1 MPAPACEYHAGL
13 IGQQSGKRI
22 LAAAWRLERIS
33 AVHFAALQIP
43 RLAGNAEFILRAVI
57 ERLEFGVSQ
66 GPVGERR
73 IGRDGGRSIAFDG
86 VRSRAE
92 VIFVEAP
99 GKSAVVN
106 RPASGLI
113 AVIQVGERLG
123 VRFVVRPPGNR
134 LLFYIRAKVLA
145 LKVAQFVQPAEI
157 LSGEPGAALQTDH
170 FHPRFG
176 KFGGNDPA
184 HCSHAHNDD
193 VGFEGCHRLPPL
205 QAFGLRL
212 QSHDARAREGLFIL
226 QVSRREISLSAWK
239 TYQAPTC
246 EVSVPTV
253 NWIREHPLHRVRAN
267 YVKKLGTA
275 RPGKLSRLPLLDCG
289 DDCVLPAGV
298 QLNERRVVSL
308 ATMGI
313 ELCEPGAIEIL
324 KIGIGAGERQIDV
337 VDHSSVI
344 RSGFAWRS
352 WHEPL
357 SEGCNR
363 RGLLIIEKR
372 AMLNGIGVHLFGCL
386 LLRLGGRLGVKIRRQ
401 PRTGRSSGA
410 HHRLH

>member
-1 MPAPACEYHAGL
+1 M
-13 IGQQSGKRI
+13 
-22 LAAAWRLERIS
+22 
-33 AVHFAALQIP
+33 
-43 RLAGNAEFILRAVI
+43 
-57 ERLEFGVSQ
+57 
-66 GPVGERR
+66 
-73 IGRDGGRSIAFDG
+73 
-86 VRSRAE
+86 
-92 VIFVEAP
+92 EAP

-113 AVIQVGERLG
+113 AVIQDGQRLG
-123 VRFVVRPPGNR
+123 IRFVVRPPGNR
-134 LLFYIRAKVLA
+134 LLFYIRAKFLA
-145 LKVAQFVQPAEI
+145 LKVAQFVQPAKI
-157 LSGEPGAALQTDH
+157 LSGEPGAALQANH

-176 KFGGNDPA
+176 EFGGNDPA
-184 HCSHAHNDD
+184 HRSHAHNDG
-193 VGFEGCHRLPPL
+193 VGCEGRHRLPPL

-212 QSHDARAREGLFIL
+212 QSHDARARKGLFIL

-246 EVSVPTV
+246 KVSVPTI

-267 YVKKLGTA
+267 YVKELRSA
-275 RPGKLSRLPLLDCG
+275 RPGKLSRLPLLDRG
-289 DDCVLPAGV
+289 DNRVLPAGIE
-298 QLNERRVVSL
+298 LNEGLVVGL

-313 ELCEPGAIEIL
+313 ELCEPGAVEIL

-352 WHEPL
+352 RHEPL
-357 SEGCNR
+357 REGCHR

-372 AMLNGIGVHLFGCL
+372 AMLHGVGVRLFGCL
-386 LLRLGGRLGVKIRRQ
+386 LLRLGERLGVNIRHQ

-410 HHRLH
+410 HRCLHQKGSTR